1 MSAEAH
7 ILVVDDDPIIRE
19 TLSLNL
25 EDQSF
30 SVAGLASGE
39 ALLEHLGE
47 GGTADLILLD
57 WKMGR
62 LSGLDT
68 LRAMR
73 KIGVEIPVIFLTS
86 LTDQIYE
93 EAALATGALDFVD
106 KSRSFSILLHR
117 IRTVLAGTRVPSD
130 EDDGEGEAVVEAG
143 VARIGRLT
151 LDPEVGR
158 AYWRAELV
166 PLTLT
171 EFQIVHALA
180 TAAGRDLRYR
190 DIYDLVHGDGFQAGA
205 DGGGY
210 RANVRGFIKRIR
222 RKFEEMDP
230 GFSEIENYPGFGYRW
245 RAAEAA
251 EDAT

>member
-1 MSAEAH
+1 MSANTR

-25 EDQSF
+25 EDQDF
-30 SVAGLASGE
+30 QVQGLPSGE
-39 ALLEHLGE
+39 ALLDYLRQ
-47 GGTADLILLD
+47 GGSAELILLD
-57 WKMGR
+57 WKMGQF
-62 LSGLDT
+62 SGLDT
-68 LRAMR
+68 LREMR
-73 KIGVEIPVIFLTS
+73 RMGGEIPVIFLTS

-117 IRTVLAGTRVPSD
+117 VRTVLAGRRIPGETGVPAPV
-130 EDDGEGEAVVEAG
+130 EAVG
-143 VARIGRLT
+143 VGKARIGSLT
-151 LDPEVGR
+151 LDPDVGR
-158 AYWRAELV
+158 AYWQERLV

-180 TAAGRDLRYR
+180 ASAGRDMRYR
-190 DIYDLVHGDGFQAGA
+190 DIYDLVHGDGFQAGSA
-205 DGGGY
+205 GEGY

-222 RKFEEMDP
+222 RKFEEMDS

-245 RAAEAA
+245 RAQGAGEGGS
-251 EDAT
+251 